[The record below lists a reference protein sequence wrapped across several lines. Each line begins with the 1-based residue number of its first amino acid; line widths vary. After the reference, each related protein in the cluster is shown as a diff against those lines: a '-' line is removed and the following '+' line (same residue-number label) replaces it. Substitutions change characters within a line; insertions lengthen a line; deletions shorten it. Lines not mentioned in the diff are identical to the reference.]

1 MYNTFEKGDIMK
13 ILSVNAGSSSLK
25 FTLFLMPEGKE
36 LIGGYFEKIGLDD
49 SFYSIKLNG
58 EKTKKIAP
66 VNNHSEA
73 VKILIEELINNNI
86 IKSLDELDGIGHRLV
101 HGGEKYTDSVIIND
115 DVINTV
121 NDLIP
126 LAPLHNPANLIG
138 VKAFMDV
145 LKDTP
150 NVGVFDTAF
159 HQTMSKEQFL
169 YSVPYSWY
177 KDYGVRKYGF
187 HGTSH
192 KFITKTMKEKL
203 GRDDINLIICHIGS
217 GGSLC
222 AVKDGKSIDTTM
234 GFTPNAGIMMGTRT
248 GDIDYSLIP
257 YVINKGNMSLEEV
270 DNILNKK
277 SGLLG
282 ISGEFSDHRDIE
294 NGELNGNV
302 QAKLANDMFKD
313 RIVSYIAKYFVML
326 NGKVDAI
333 VFTAGVGENAAL
345 LRKDVIKKLECLGLK
360 LDETVNDK
368 VASFKDIHEGIISSS
383 DSKVPVYVVP
393 TNEELMIA
401 TDTYELIR

>member
-1 MYNTFEKGDIMK
+1 MK

-25 FTLFLMPEGKE
+25 FTLFEMPVGEE

-49 SFYSIKLNG
+49 SFYSIKMNG
-58 EKTKKIAP
+58 EKTKKIAK
-66 VNNHSEA
+66 VSNHADA
-73 VKILIEELINNNI
+73 VKILIDELIENGVI
-86 IKSLDELDGIGHRLV
+86 SSLDELDGVGHRLV

-121 NDLIP
+121 DELIP

-159 HQTMSKEQFL
+159 HQTMKKEQYL
-169 YSVPYSWY
+169 YGVPYSWY
-177 KDYGVRKYGF
+177 ENYKVRKYGF

-203 GRDDINLIICHIGS
+203 GRDDVNLIICHIGS

-222 AVKDGKSIDTTM
+222 AVKNGKSFDTTM
-234 GFTPNAGIMMGTRT
+234 GFTPNAGIMMGTRS

-257 YVINKGNMSLEEV
+257 YVIKSSGMDLTEV
-270 DNILNKK
+270 DNMLNKQ

-282 ISGEFSDHRDIE
+282 ISGVSSDSRDIE
-294 NGELNGNV
+294 DAIKGGNEL
-302 QAKLANDMFKD
+302 AMLADEMY
-313 RIVSYIAKYFVML
+313 VSRIAKYVAEYYVEL
-326 NGKVDAI
+326 EGKVDAL
-333 VFTAGVGENAAL
+333 VLTAGLGENAIEFRKKL
-345 LRKDVIKKLECLGLK
+345 LSKLECLGIRI
-360 LDETVNDK
+360 DNEVNDTI
-368 VASFKDIHEGIISSS
+368 AGFKSVNTGIISTEESS
-383 DSKVPVYVVP
+383 VPVYVVP

-401 TDTYELIR
+401 TDTYELIK